1 MATLI
6 KGKKIK
12 PSTTY
17 EPKVIH
23 SQGICNDT
31 VENLDPP
38 FTLHYG
44 IMPPGIKTR
53 AHYHIDGA
61 RGNYVVK
68 GRIRY
73 FFGPAHDQQI
83 FDAEAGDFIYTPR
96 GEIHY
101 QINLSDTETAEFV
114 GTYVGCS
121 DRDLS
126 GKTFVEPP
134 AEE

>member
-6 KGKKIK
+6 KGKKII
-12 PSTTY
+12 PSTVY

-23 SQGICNDT
+23 SQGICKDT
-31 VENLDPP
+31 VEDIDPP

-44 IMPPGIKTR
+44 VMPPGVRTR
-53 AHYHIDGA
+53 AHYHINGA

-73 FFGPAHDQQI
+73 IFGPAHDQQI

-121 DRDLS
+121 DRDRS
-126 GKTFVEPP
+126 GKIFVEPP
-134 AEE
+134 ATD

>member
-1 MATLI
+1 MHPVQGFALLLLLSLM
-6 KGKKIK
+6 
-12 PSTTY
+12 PVHLDY
-17 EPKVIH
+17 
-23 SQGICNDT
+23 QGICKDT
-31 VENLDPP
+31 VDNLDPP

-44 IMPPGIKTR
+44 IMPPGLRTR

-61 RGNYVVK
+61 RGNYIVK

-83 FDAEAGDFIYTPR
+83 FDAEAGDFVYTPR

-101 QINLSDTETAEFV
+101 QVNLSDTETAEFV

-134 AEE
+134 LKEE

>member
-6 KGKKIK
+6 KGKKIV

-23 SQGICNDT
+23 LQGICKDT
-31 VENLDPP
+31 VEDLDPP

-44 IMPPGIKTR
+44 IMPPSHRTR
-53 AHYHIDGA
+53 AHYHINGA

-83 FDAEAGDFIYTPR
+83 IDAEAGDFIYTAR

-101 QINLSDTETAEFV
+101 QINLSDTDTAEFI
-114 GTYVGCS
+114 GTYVGCD
-121 DRDLS
+121 DRERS
-126 GKTFVEPP
+126 GKIFVEPP
-134 AEE
+134 IE